1 MDGEEND
8 QLTPLSAD
16 NSIMEQ
22 ILVAKTGEPSKFASF
37 WEMDEND
44 IEVIRFEIQALFHIT
59 VWFDMSFIKCEIGLL
74 FF

>member
-44 IEVIRFEIQALFHIT
+44 IEVIQALFHIT
-59 VWFDMSFIKCEIGLL
+59 LVTVWFK
-74 FF
+74 

>member
-22 ILVAKTGEPSKFASF
+22 ILVAKTGQPSKFASF

-59 VWFDMSFIKCEIGLL
+59 LVT
-74 FF
+74 

>member
-44 IEVIRFEIQALFHIT
+44 IEVIQALFHIT
-59 VWFDMSFIKCEIGLL
+59 LVTVWIGISFFKCKIGLL